1 MNNYWEQLLDKA
13 RANHLNLDFD
23 KIKLALGFAE
33 ESHQGQYRKSGDDY
47 IIHPVEVA
55 KILMDMKMDTDTIVA
70 GLLHDVVE
78 DTLIPI
84 ADIKYNFGD
93 TVATLVDGVT
103 KLKALPNGTKN
114 QAENIRKMILAMA
127 ENIRVILIKLAD
139 RLHNMR
145 TLKFMKPEKQQ
156 SISKETLDIYA
167 PLAHRLGM
175 AKIKSELEDMAFSYL
190 HHDEFLEIKRLV
202 DNTKEERKDYI
213 ENFIRTI
220 IRTLSDLGIK
230 AEVKGRFKHFYSIYK
245 KMYQKGKEF
254 DDIYDLM
261 GVRVIV
267 DDKATCY
274 HVLGIVHSQYT
285 PVPGRFKDYIAV
297 PKSNNYQSIHTTIVG
312 PLGKF
317 IEIQIRTKDMDDIAE
332 EGIAAHWNYKENKK
346 SSKDDNIYGWLR
358 HIIEFQNESDST
370 EDFIEGVTGDIDRG
384 TVFTFSPKGDII
396 ELPVGA
402 TALDFA
408 FMVHTQVGCKCVGAK
423 VNGRMVTID
432 HKLKSGDKVEIITS
446 KNSKGP
452 SIDWLDIVV
461 THGAKGKIRKFLKDE
476 NKETVT
482 KIGKD
487 NLEKEA
493 SKLGMTLKE
502 IENDPTLKKHM
513 EKNNIPN
520 LDEFYFYIGEKRSRL
535 DILITKIKTSLEKER
550 AASTLTIEEVL
561 KKKEEKKKEGKN
573 DFGIVIDGINNTL
586 IRFAKCCTPLPGDEI
601 GGFVTKLTG
610 ITVHRKDCANFHA
623 MVEKDPSREIMVKW
637 DENLI
642 ETKMNKYN
650 FTFTV
655 VLNDRPNILMEIV
668 NLIANHKI
676 NITSVNSYEVKKDGD
691 RVVKVKISTLL
702 YVRAREGV
710 KSEVINIHLTND
722 NSDTTGETISPKTLH
737 HLQSSRSILLRIASM
752 CYTLFEKSR

>member
-1 MNNYWEQLLDKA
+1 MNYWEQLLDKA
-13 RANHLNLDFD
+13 KANHLNLDFD

-47 IIHPVEVA
+47 IVHPVEVA

-175 AKIKSELEDMAFSYL
+175 AKVKSELEDIAFSYL

-213 ENFIRTI
+213 ENFIRTM
-220 IRTLSDLGIK
+220 IRTLSELGIK
-230 AEVKGRFKHFYSIYK
+230 AEVKGRFKHFYSIYR
-245 KMYQKGKEF
+245 KMYQKGKDF

-267 DDKATCY
+267 EDKATCY

-476 NKETVT
+476 NKENVT
-482 KIGKD
+482 KLGKD

-502 IENDPTLKKHM
+502 IENDLTLKKHM
-513 EKNNIPN
+513 EKNNISS

-535 DILITKIKTSLEKER
+535 DILINKIKINLEKER

-573 DFGIVIDGINNTL
+573 DFGIVIDGVNNTL

-610 ITVHRKDCANFHA
+610 ITVHRKDCPNFHA
-623 MVEKDPSREIMVKW
+623 MIEKDPSREILVKW

-691 RVVKVKISTLL
+691 RVVKVKISIEIKGKAEYDYLISNIL
-702 YVRAREGV
+702 
-710 KSEVINIHLTND
+710 KLKDVI
-722 NSDTTGETISPKTLH
+722 SVE
-737 HLQSSRSILLRIASM
+737 R
-752 CYTLFEKSR
+752 

>member
-175 AKIKSELEDMAFSYL
+175 AKVKSELEDMAFSYL

-267 DDKATCY
+267 EDKATCY

-476 NKETVT
+476 NKENVT
-482 KIGKD
+482 
-487 NLEKEA
+487 
-493 SKLGMTLKE
+493 KLGMTLKE

-513 EKNNIPN
+513 EKNNISS

-535 DILITKIKTSLEKER
+535 DILINKIKINLEKER

-573 DFGIVIDGINNTL
+573 DFGIVIDGVNNTL

-610 ITVHRKDCANFHA
+610 ITVHRKDCPNFHA
-623 MVEKDPSREIMVKW
+623 MIEKDPSREILVKW

-691 RVVKVKISTLL
+691 RVIKVKISIEIKGKAEYDYLISNIL
-702 YVRAREGV
+702 
-710 KSEVINIHLTND
+710 KLKDVI
-722 NSDTTGETISPKTLH
+722 SVE
-737 HLQSSRSILLRIASM
+737 R
-752 CYTLFEKSR
+752 

>member
-1 MNNYWEQLLDKA
+1 MNYWEQLLDKA
-13 RANHLNLDFD
+13 KANHLNLDFD
-23 KIKLALGFAE
+23 KIKLALAFAE

-47 IIHPVEVA
+47 IVHPVEVA

-175 AKIKSELEDMAFSYL
+175 AKVKSELEDIAFSYL

-213 ENFIRTI
+213 ENFIRTM
-220 IRTLSDLGIK
+220 IRTLSELGIK
-230 AEVKGRFKHFYSIYK
+230 AEVKGRFKHFYSIYR

-267 DDKATCY
+267 EDKATCY

-476 NKETVT
+476 NKENVT
-482 KIGKD
+482 KLGKD

-513 EKNNIPN
+513 EKNNISS

-535 DILITKIKTSLEKER
+535 DILVTKIKNSLEKER

-610 ITVHRKDCANFHA
+610 ITVHRKDCPNFHA
-623 MVEKDPSREIMVKW
+623 MIEKDPSREILVKW

-642 ETKMNKYN
+642 VTKMNKYN

-668 NLIANHKI
+668 SLIANHKI
-676 NITSVNSYEVKKDGD
+676 NITSLNSYEVKKDGD
-691 RVVKVKISTLL
+691 RVVKVKISIEIKAKTEYDYLINNIL
-702 YVRAREGV
+702 
-710 KSEVINIHLTND
+710 KLKDVI
-722 NSDTTGETISPKTLH
+722 SVE
-737 HLQSSRSILLRIASM
+737 R
-752 CYTLFEKSR
+752 

>member
-1 MNNYWEQLLDKA
+1 MMNYWEQLLEKA
-13 RANHLNLDFD
+13 KANHLNYDFD
-23 KIKLALGFAE
+23 KLKLALAFAE

-55 KILMDMKMDTDTIVA
+55 KILMDMKMDTDTVVA

-93 TVATLVDGVT
+93 TVAVLVDGVT

-156 SISKETLDIYA
+156 AISKETLDIYA

-175 AKIKSELEDMAFSYL
+175 AKIKSELEDLCFSYL
-190 HHDEFLEIKRLV
+190 HHEEYLEIKRLV
-202 DNTKEERKDYI
+202 ENTKEERKDYI
-213 ENFIRTI
+213 DNFIRTMK
-220 IRTLSDLGIK
+220 RTLVDLGLK

-267 DDKATCY
+267 EDKAACY
-274 HVLGIVHSQYT
+274 HILGIVHSQYT

-370 EDFIEGVTGDIDRG
+370 EDFIEGVTGDIDKG
-384 TVFTFSPKGDII
+384 TIFTFSPKGDII

-432 HKLKSGDKVEIITS
+432 HKLRSGDKVEIITS

-452 SIDWLDIVV
+452 SIDWLDIVI

-476 NKETVT
+476 NKETVS

-487 NLEKEA
+487 SLEKEA
-493 SKLGMTLKE
+493 VKIGMTLKE

-513 EKNNIPN
+513 ERNNISSME
-520 LDEFYFYIGEKRSRL
+520 EFYFYLGEKRSRL
-535 DILITKIKTSLEKER
+535 DILINKIKVNLEKER

-561 KKKEEKKKEGKN
+561 KKKEEKRKEGKN

-610 ITVHRKDCANFHA
+610 ITVHRKDCPNFHA
-623 MVEKDPSREIMVKW
+623 MVEKDPSREILVKW

-650 FTFTV
+650 FTFTI

-668 NLIANHKI
+668 NLIGNHKI
-676 NITSVNSYEVKKDGD
+676 NITSLNSYEVKKDGD
-691 RVVKVKISTLL
+691 KVMKVKISIEIKGKTEYDYLINNIL
-702 YVRAREGV
+702 
-710 KSEVINIHLTND
+710 KLKDVIAV
-722 NSDTTGETISPKTLH
+722 E
-737 HLQSSRSILLRIASM
+737 R
-752 CYTLFEKSR
+752 

>member
-1 MNNYWEQLLDKA
+1 MNYWEQLLDKA
-13 RANHLNLDFD
+13 KANHLNLDLD

-47 IIHPVEVA
+47 IVHPVEVA

-175 AKIKSELEDMAFSYL
+175 AKVKSELEDIAFSYL

-230 AEVKGRFKHFYSIYK
+230 AEVKGRFKHFYSIYR

-261 GVRVIV
+261 GVRIIV
-267 DDKATCY
+267 EDKATCY

-502 IENDPTLKKHM
+502 LENDPTLKKHM
-513 EKNNIPN
+513 EKNNITS

-535 DILITKIKTSLEKER
+535 DILINKIKINLEKER

-610 ITVHRKDCANFHA
+610 ITVHRKDCPNFHA
-623 MVEKDPSREIMVKW
+623 MIEKDPSREILVKW

-655 VLNDRPNILMEIV
+655 VLNDRPSILMEIV

-676 NITSVNSYEVKKDGD
+676 NITSVNSHEVKKDGD
-691 RVVKVKISTLL
+691 RVIKVKISIEIKGKTEYDYLISNIL
-702 YVRAREGV
+702 
-710 KSEVINIHLTND
+710 KLKDVI
-722 NSDTTGETISPKTLH
+722 SVE
-737 HLQSSRSILLRIASM
+737 R
-752 CYTLFEKSR
+752 

>member
-1 MNNYWEQLLDKA
+1 MNYWEQLLDKA
-13 RANHLNLDFD
+13 KANHLNLDFD

-47 IIHPVEVA
+47 IVHPVEVA

-175 AKIKSELEDMAFSYL
+175 AKVKSELEDIAFSYL

-213 ENFIRTI
+213 ENFIRTM
-220 IRTLSDLGIK
+220 IRTLSELGIK
-230 AEVKGRFKHFYSIYK
+230 AEVKGRFKHFYSIYR
-245 KMYQKGKEF
+245 KMYQKGKDF

-267 DDKATCY
+267 EDKATCY

-476 NKETVT
+476 NKENVT
-482 KIGKD
+482 KLGKD

-513 EKNNIPN
+513 EKNNISS

-535 DILITKIKTSLEKER
+535 DILVTKIKNSLEKER

-573 DFGIVIDGINNTL
+573 DFGIVIDGVNNTL

-610 ITVHRKDCANFHA
+610 ITVHRKDCPNFHA
-623 MVEKDPSREIMVKW
+623 MIEKDPSREILVKW

-691 RVVKVKISTLL
+691 RVIKVKISIEIKGKAEYDYLISNIL
-702 YVRAREGV
+702 
-710 KSEVINIHLTND
+710 KLKDVI
-722 NSDTTGETISPKTLH
+722 SVE
-737 HLQSSRSILLRIASM
+737 R
-752 CYTLFEKSR
+752 

>member
-1 MNNYWEQLLDKA
+1 MNYWEQLLDKA
-13 RANHLNLDFD
+13 KANHLNLDFD

-175 AKIKSELEDMAFSYL
+175 AKVKSELEDIAFSYL

-213 ENFIRTI
+213 ENFIRTM
-220 IRTLSDLGIK
+220 IRTLSELGIK
-230 AEVKGRFKHFYSIYK
+230 AEVKGRFKHFYSIYR
-245 KMYQKGKEF
+245 KMYQKGKDF

-267 DDKATCY
+267 EDKATCY

-476 NKETVT
+476 NKENVT
-482 KIGKD
+482 KLGKD

-513 EKNNIPN
+513 EKNNISS

-535 DILITKIKTSLEKER
+535 DILINKIKINLEKER

-573 DFGIVIDGINNTL
+573 DFGIVIDGVNNTL

-610 ITVHRKDCANFHA
+610 ITVHRKDCPNFHA
-623 MVEKDPSREIMVKW
+623 MIEKDPSREILVKW

-691 RVVKVKISTLL
+691 RVIKVKISIEIKGKAEYDYLISNIL
-702 YVRAREGV
+702 
-710 KSEVINIHLTND
+710 KLKDVI
-722 NSDTTGETISPKTLH
+722 SVE
-737 HLQSSRSILLRIASM
+737 R
-752 CYTLFEKSR
+752 

>member
-267 DDKATCY
+267 EDKATCY

-502 IENDPTLKKHM
+502 LENDPTLKKHM
-513 EKNNIPN
+513 EKNNIPT

-610 ITVHRKDCANFHA
+610 ITVHRKDCPNFHA
-623 MVEKDPSREIMVKW
+623 MLEKDPSREIMVKW

-642 ETKMNKYN
+642 ETKMNKYD

-691 RVVKVKISTLL
+691 KIMKVKISIEIKGKTEYDYLINNIL
-702 YVRAREGV
+702 
-710 KSEVINIHLTND
+710 KLKDVI
-722 NSDTTGETISPKTLH
+722 SVE
-737 HLQSSRSILLRIASM
+737 R
-752 CYTLFEKSR
+752 

>member
-623 MVEKDPSREIMVKW
+623 MVDKDPSREIMVKW

-691 RVVKVKISTLL
+691 RVVKVKISIEIKGKTEYDYLINNIL
-702 YVRAREGV
+702 
-710 KSEVINIHLTND
+710 KLKDVI
-722 NSDTTGETISPKTLH
+722 SVE
-737 HLQSSRSILLRIASM
+737 R
-752 CYTLFEKSR
+752 

>member
-1 MNNYWEQLLDKA
+1 MNYWEQLLDKA
-13 RANHLNLDFD
+13 KANHLNLDFD

-47 IIHPVEVA
+47 IVHPVEVA

-175 AKIKSELEDMAFSYL
+175 AKVKSELEDIAFSYL

-213 ENFIRTI
+213 ENFIRTM
-220 IRTLSDLGIK
+220 IRTLSELGIR
-230 AEVKGRFKHFYSIYK
+230 AEVKGRFKHFYSIYR
-245 KMYQKGKEF
+245 KMYQKGKDF

-267 DDKATCY
+267 EDKATCY

-476 NKETVT
+476 NKENVT
-482 KIGKD
+482 KLGKD

-513 EKNNIPN
+513 EKNNISS

-535 DILITKIKTSLEKER
+535 DILINKIKINLEKER

-573 DFGIVIDGINNTL
+573 DFGIVIDGVNNTL

-610 ITVHRKDCANFHA
+610 ITVHRKDCPNFHA
-623 MVEKDPSREIMVKW
+623 MIEKDPSREILVKW

-691 RVVKVKISTLL
+691 RVIKVKISIEIKGKAEYDYLISNIL
-702 YVRAREGV
+702 
-710 KSEVINIHLTND
+710 KLKDVI
-722 NSDTTGETISPKTLH
+722 SVE
-737 HLQSSRSILLRIASM
+737 R
-752 CYTLFEKSR
+752 

>member
-1 MNNYWEQLLDKA
+1 
-13 RANHLNLDFD
+13 
-23 KIKLALGFAE
+23 
-33 ESHQGQYRKSGDDY
+33 
-47 IIHPVEVA
+47 
-55 KILMDMKMDTDTIVA
+55 MDMKMDTDTIVA

-175 AKIKSELEDMAFSYL
+175 AKVKSELEDIAFSYL

-213 ENFIRTI
+213 ENFIRTM

-230 AEVKGRFKHFYSIYK
+230 AEVKGRFKHFYSIYR

-261 GVRVIV
+261 GVRIIV
-267 DDKATCY
+267 EDKATCY

-502 IENDPTLKKHM
+502 LENDPTLKKHM
-513 EKNNIPN
+513 EKNNITS

-535 DILITKIKTSLEKER
+535 DILINKIKINLEKER

-610 ITVHRKDCANFHA
+610 ITVHRKDCPNFHA
-623 MVEKDPSREIMVKW
+623 MIEKDPSREILVKW

-655 VLNDRPNILMEIV
+655 VLNDRPSILMEIV

-676 NITSVNSYEVKKDGD
+676 NITSVNSHEVKKDGD
-691 RVVKVKISTLL
+691 RVIKVKISIEIKGKTEYDYLISNIL
-702 YVRAREGV
+702 
-710 KSEVINIHLTND
+710 KLKDVI
-722 NSDTTGETISPKTLH
+722 SVE
-737 HLQSSRSILLRIASM
+737 R
-752 CYTLFEKSR
+752 

>member
-267 DDKATCY
+267 EDKATCY

-482 KIGKD
+482 KIGRD

-513 EKNNIPN
+513 EKNNIPS

-691 RVVKVKISTLL
+691 RVVKVKISIEIKGKTEYDYLINNIL
-702 YVRAREGV
+702 
-710 KSEVINIHLTND
+710 KLKDVI
-722 NSDTTGETISPKTLH
+722 SVE
-737 HLQSSRSILLRIASM
+737 R
-752 CYTLFEKSR
+752 

>member
-1 MNNYWEQLLDKA
+1 MNYWEQLLDKA
-13 RANHLNLDFD
+13 KANHLNLDFD

-47 IIHPVEVA
+47 IVHPVEVA

-175 AKIKSELEDMAFSYL
+175 AKVKSELEDIAFSYL

-213 ENFIRTI
+213 ENFIRTM
-220 IRTLSDLGIK
+220 IRTLSELGIK
-230 AEVKGRFKHFYSIYK
+230 AEVKGRFKHFYSIYR

-267 DDKATCY
+267 EDKATCY

-476 NKETVT
+476 NKENVT
-482 KIGKD
+482 KLGKD

-513 EKNNIPN
+513 EKNNISS

-535 DILITKIKTSLEKER
+535 DILINKIKINLEKER

-573 DFGIVIDGINNTL
+573 DFGIVIDGVNNTL

-691 RVVKVKISTLL
+691 RVVKVKISIEIKGKTEYDYLINNIL
-702 YVRAREGV
+702 
-710 KSEVINIHLTND
+710 KLKDVI
-722 NSDTTGETISPKTLH
+722 SVE
-737 HLQSSRSILLRIASM
+737 R
-752 CYTLFEKSR
+752 

>member
-156 SISKETLDIYA
+156 SISKGTLDIYA

-267 DDKATCY
+267 EDKATCY

-691 RVVKVKISTLL
+691 RVVKVKISIEIKGKTEYDYLINNIL
-702 YVRAREGV
+702 
-710 KSEVINIHLTND
+710 KLKDVI
-722 NSDTTGETISPKTLH
+722 SVE
-737 HLQSSRSILLRIASM
+737 R
-752 CYTLFEKSR
+752 

>member
-1 MNNYWEQLLDKA
+1 MNYWEQLLDKA
-13 RANHLNLDFD
+13 KANHLNLDFD

-47 IIHPVEVA
+47 IVHPVEVA

-267 DDKATCY
+267 EDKATCY

-502 IENDPTLKKHM
+502 LENDPTLKKHM
-513 EKNNIPN
+513 EKNNIPT

-573 DFGIVIDGINNTL
+573 DFGIVIDGVNNTL

-610 ITVHRKDCANFHA
+610 ITVHRKDCPNFHA
-623 MVEKDPSREIMVKW
+623 MIEKDPSREILVKW

-691 RVVKVKISTLL
+691 RVIKVKISIEIKGKAEYDYLISNIL
-702 YVRAREGV
+702 
-710 KSEVINIHLTND
+710 KLKDVI
-722 NSDTTGETISPKTLH
+722 SVE
-737 HLQSSRSILLRIASM
+737 R
-752 CYTLFEKSR
+752 

>member
-1 MNNYWEQLLDKA
+1 MNYWEQLLDKA
-13 RANHLNLDFD
+13 KANHLNLDFD

-47 IIHPVEVA
+47 IVHPVEVA

-175 AKIKSELEDMAFSYL
+175 AKVKSELEDIAFSYL

-213 ENFIRTI
+213 ENFIRTMM
-220 IRTLSDLGIK
+220 RTLSELGIK
-230 AEVKGRFKHFYSIYK
+230 AEVKGRFKHFYSIYR

-267 DDKATCY
+267 EDKATCY

-476 NKETVT
+476 NKENVT
-482 KIGKD
+482 KLGKD

-513 EKNNIPN
+513 EKNNISS

-535 DILITKIKTSLEKER
+535 DILINKIKINLEKER

-573 DFGIVIDGINNTL
+573 DFGIVIDGVNNTL

-610 ITVHRKDCANFHA
+610 ITVHRKDCPNFHA
-623 MVEKDPSREIMVKW
+623 MIEKDPSREILVKW

-691 RVVKVKISTLL
+691 RVIKVKISIEIKGKAEYDYLISNIL
-702 YVRAREGV
+702 
-710 KSEVINIHLTND
+710 KLKDVI
-722 NSDTTGETISPKTLH
+722 SVE
-737 HLQSSRSILLRIASM
+737 R
-752 CYTLFEKSR
+752 

>member
-1 MNNYWEQLLDKA
+1 MNYWEQLLDKA
-13 RANHLNLDFD
+13 KANHLNLDLD

-47 IIHPVEVA
+47 IVHPVEVA

-175 AKIKSELEDMAFSYL
+175 AKVKSELEDIAFSYL

-213 ENFIRTI
+213 ENFIRTM

-230 AEVKGRFKHFYSIYK
+230 AEVKGRFKHFYSIYR

-261 GVRVIV
+261 GVRIIV
-267 DDKATCY
+267 EDKATCY

-370 EDFIEGVTGDIDRG
+370 EDFIEGITGDIDRG

-513 EKNNIPN
+513 EKNNITS

-535 DILITKIKTSLEKER
+535 DILINKIKINLEKER

-586 IRFAKCCTPLPGDEI
+586 IRFAKCCTPLPGDDI

-610 ITVHRKDCANFHA
+610 ITVHRKDCPNFHA
-623 MVEKDPSREIMVKW
+623 MIEKDPSREILVKW

-655 VLNDRPNILMEIV
+655 VLNDRPSILMEIV

-676 NITSVNSYEVKKDGD
+676 NITSVNSHEVKKDGD
-691 RVVKVKISTLL
+691 RVIKVKISIEIKGKTEYDYLISNIL
-702 YVRAREGV
+702 
-710 KSEVINIHLTND
+710 KLKDVI
-722 NSDTTGETISPKTLH
+722 SVE
-737 HLQSSRSILLRIASM
+737 R
-752 CYTLFEKSR
+752 

>member
-23 KIKLALGFAE
+23 KIKLALAFAE

-47 IIHPVEVA
+47 IVHPVEVA

-145 TLKFMKPEKQQ
+145 TLKFMKLEKQQ

-175 AKIKSELEDMAFSYL
+175 AKVKSELEDMAFSYL

-220 IRTLSDLGIK
+220 IRTLSDLDIK
-230 AEVKGRFKHFYSIYK
+230 AEVKGRFKHFYSIYR

-267 DDKATCY
+267 EDKATCY

-502 IENDPTLKKHM
+502 LENDPTLKKHM
-513 EKNNIPN
+513 EKNNILN

-535 DILITKIKTSLEKER
+535 DVLITKIKTNLEKER

-610 ITVHRKDCANFHA
+610 ITVHRKDCPNFHA
-623 MVEKDPSREIMVKW
+623 MVEKDPSREILVKW

-642 ETKMNKYN
+642 VTKMNKYN

-676 NITSVNSYEVKKDGD
+676 NITSVNSYEVKKDGE
-691 RVVKVKISTLL
+691 RVVKVKISIEIKAKTEYDYLINNIL
-702 YVRAREGV
+702 
-710 KSEVINIHLTND
+710 KLKDVI
-722 NSDTTGETISPKTLH
+722 SVE
-737 HLQSSRSILLRIASM
+737 R
-752 CYTLFEKSR
+752 

>member
-47 IIHPVEVA
+47 IVHPVEVA

-175 AKIKSELEDMAFSYL
+175 AKVKSELEDIAFSYL

-213 ENFIRTI
+213 ENFIRTM

-230 AEVKGRFKHFYSIYK
+230 AEVKGRFKHFYSIYR

-261 GVRVIV
+261 GVRIIV
-267 DDKATCY
+267 EDKATCY

-432 HKLKSGDKVEIITS
+432 HKLKSGDKVEIIIS

-502 IENDPTLKKHM
+502 LENDPTLKKHM
-513 EKNNIPN
+513 EKNNITS

-535 DILITKIKTSLEKER
+535 DILINKIKINLEKER

-610 ITVHRKDCANFHA
+610 ITVHRKDCPNFHA
-623 MVEKDPSREIMVKW
+623 MIEKDPSREILVKW

-655 VLNDRPNILMEIV
+655 VLNDRPSILMEIV

-676 NITSVNSYEVKKDGD
+676 NITSVNSHEVKKDGD
-691 RVVKVKISTLL
+691 RVIKVKISIEIKGKTEYDYLISNIL
-702 YVRAREGV
+702 
-710 KSEVINIHLTND
+710 KLKDVI
-722 NSDTTGETISPKTLH
+722 SVE
-737 HLQSSRSILLRIASM
+737 R
-752 CYTLFEKSR
+752 

>member
-1 MNNYWEQLLDKA
+1 MNYWEQLLDKA
-13 RANHLNLDFD
+13 KANHLNLDFD
-23 KIKLALGFAE
+23 KIKLALCFAE

-47 IIHPVEVA
+47 IVHPVEVA

-175 AKIKSELEDMAFSYL
+175 AKVKSELEDLAFSYL
-190 HHDEFLEIKRLV
+190 HHDEFLEIKKLV

-213 ENFIRTI
+213 ENFIRTM
-220 IRTLSDLGIK
+220 IRTLSELGIK

-502 IENDPTLKKHM
+502 LENDPTLKKHM
-513 EKNNIPN
+513 EKNNIPT

-610 ITVHRKDCANFHA
+610 ITVHRKDCPNFHA
-623 MVEKDPSREIMVKW
+623 MVEKDPSREVLVKW
-637 DENLI
+637 DKNLI

-691 RVVKVKISTLL
+691 RVVKVKISIEIKAKTEYDYLINNIL
-702 YVRAREGV
+702 
-710 KSEVINIHLTND
+710 KLKDVI
-722 NSDTTGETISPKTLH
+722 SVE
-737 HLQSSRSILLRIASM
+737 R
-752 CYTLFEKSR
+752 

>member
-13 RANHLNLDFD
+13 KANHLNLDFD

-103 KLKALPNGTKN
+103 KLKTLPNGTKN

-175 AKIKSELEDMAFSYL
+175 AKVKSELEDIAFSYL

-220 IRTLSDLGIK
+220 IRTLSELDIK
-230 AEVKGRFKHFYSIYK
+230 AEVKGRFKHFYSIYR

-261 GVRVIV
+261 GVRIIV
-267 DDKATCY
+267 EDKATCY

-502 IENDPTLKKHM
+502 LENDPTLKKHM

-535 DILITKIKTSLEKER
+535 DVLITKIKTSLEKER

-610 ITVHRKDCANFHA
+610 ITVHRKDCPNFHA
-623 MVEKDPSREIMVKW
+623 MIEKDPSREILVKW

-668 NLIANHKI
+668 SLIANHKI
-676 NITSVNSYEVKKDGD
+676 NITSLNSYEVKKDGD
-691 RVVKVKISTLL
+691 RVVKVKISIEIKAKTEYDYLINNIL
-702 YVRAREGV
+702 
-710 KSEVINIHLTND
+710 KLKDVI
-722 NSDTTGETISPKTLH
+722 SVE
-737 HLQSSRSILLRIASM
+737 R
-752 CYTLFEKSR
+752 

>member
-1 MNNYWEQLLDKA
+1 MNYWEQLLDKA
-13 RANHLNLDFD
+13 KANHLNLDLD

-47 IIHPVEVA
+47 IVHPVEVA

-175 AKIKSELEDMAFSYL
+175 AKVKSELEDIAFSYL

-213 ENFIRTI
+213 ENFIRTM

-230 AEVKGRFKHFYSIYK
+230 AEVKGRFKHFYSIYR

-261 GVRVIV
+261 GVRIIV
-267 DDKATCY
+267 EDKATCY

-691 RVVKVKISTLL
+691 RVVKVKISIEIKGKTEYDYLINNIL
-702 YVRAREGV
+702 
-710 KSEVINIHLTND
+710 KLKDVI
-722 NSDTTGETISPKTLH
+722 SVE
-737 HLQSSRSILLRIASM
+737 R
-752 CYTLFEKSR
+752 

>member
-1 MNNYWEQLLDKA
+1 MNYWEQLLDKA
-13 RANHLNLDFD
+13 KANHLNLDFD

-47 IIHPVEVA
+47 IVHPVEVA

-502 IENDPTLKKHM
+502 LENDPTLKKHM

-691 RVVKVKISTLL
+691 RVVKVKISIEIKGKTEYDYLINNIL
-702 YVRAREGV
+702 
-710 KSEVINIHLTND
+710 KLKDVI
-722 NSDTTGETISPKTLH
+722 SVE
-737 HLQSSRSILLRIASM
+737 R
-752 CYTLFEKSR
+752 

>member
-1 MNNYWEQLLDKA
+1 MNYWEQLLDKA
-13 RANHLNLDFD
+13 KANHLNLDFD

-47 IIHPVEVA
+47 IVHPVEVA

-175 AKIKSELEDMAFSYL
+175 AKVKSELEDIAFSYL

-220 IRTLSDLGIK
+220 IRTLSDLEIK

-261 GVRVIV
+261 GVRIIV
-267 DDKATCY
+267 EDKATCY

-476 NKETVT
+476 NKENVT
-482 KIGKD
+482 KLGKD

-513 EKNNIPN
+513 EKNNISS

-535 DILITKIKTSLEKER
+535 DILINKIKVNLEKER

-610 ITVHRKDCANFHA
+610 ITVHRKDCPNFHA
-623 MVEKDPSREIMVKW
+623 MIEKDPSREILVKW
-637 DENLI
+637 DENLL

-676 NITSVNSYEVKKDGD
+676 NITSLNSYEVKKDGD
-691 RVVKVKISTLL
+691 RVVKVKISIEIKGKTEYDYLINNIL
-702 YVRAREGV
+702 
-710 KSEVINIHLTND
+710 KLKDVI
-722 NSDTTGETISPKTLH
+722 SVE
-737 HLQSSRSILLRIASM
+737 R
-752 CYTLFEKSR
+752 

>member
-502 IENDPTLKKHM
+502 LENDPTLKKHM
-513 EKNNIPN
+513 EKNNIPT

-610 ITVHRKDCANFHA
+610 ITVHRKDCPNFHA
-623 MVEKDPSREIMVKW
+623 MLEKDPSREIMVKW

-642 ETKMNKYN
+642 ETKMNKYD

-691 RVVKVKISTLL
+691 KIMKVKISIEIKGKTEYDYLINNIL
-702 YVRAREGV
+702 
-710 KSEVINIHLTND
+710 KLKDVI
-722 NSDTTGETISPKTLH
+722 SVE
-737 HLQSSRSILLRIASM
+737 R
-752 CYTLFEKSR
+752 

>member
-1 MNNYWEQLLDKA
+1 MNYWEQLLDKA
-13 RANHLNLDFD
+13 KANHLNLDFD

-47 IIHPVEVA
+47 IVHPVEVA

-502 IENDPTLKKHM
+502 LENDPTLKKHM
-513 EKNNIPN
+513 EKNNIPT

-610 ITVHRKDCANFHA
+610 ITVHRKDCPNFHA
-623 MVEKDPSREIMVKW
+623 MLEKDPSREIMVKW

-642 ETKMNKYN
+642 ETKMNKYD

-691 RVVKVKISTLL
+691 KIMKVKISIEIKGKTEYDYLINNIL
-702 YVRAREGV
+702 
-710 KSEVINIHLTND
+710 KLKDVI
-722 NSDTTGETISPKTLH
+722 SVE
-737 HLQSSRSILLRIASM
+737 R
-752 CYTLFEKSR
+752 

>member
-1 MNNYWEQLLDKA
+1 MMNYWEQLLEKA
-13 RANHLNLDFD
+13 KANHLNYDFN
-23 KIKLALGFAE
+23 KLKLALAFAE
-33 ESHQGQYRKSGDDY
+33 ESHKGQYRKSGDDY
-47 IIHPVEVA
+47 IVHPVEVA

-156 SISKETLDIYA
+156 TISKETLDIYA

-175 AKIKSELEDMAFSYL
+175 AKIKSELEDLAFSYL
-190 HHDEFLEIKRLV
+190 HHEEYLEIKKLV
-202 DNTKEERKDYI
+202 ENTKEERKDYI
-213 ENFIRTI
+213 ENFIRTMK
-220 IRTLSDLGIK
+220 RTLVDLGLK
-230 AEVKGRFKHFYSIYK
+230 AEVKGRFKHFYSIYR

-267 DDKATCY
+267 EDKAACY

-346 SSKDDNIYGWLR
+346 TSKDDNIYGWLR

-384 TVFTFSPKGDII
+384 TIFTFSPKGDII

-423 VNGRMVTID
+423 VNNRMVTID

-452 SIDWLDIVV
+452 SIDWLDIVI

-476 NKETVT
+476 NKEIVS
-482 KIGKD
+482 KLGKD
-487 NLEKEA
+487 SLEKEA
-493 SKLGMTLKE
+493 AKIGMTLKE
-502 IENDPTLKKHM
+502 IESDPTLKKHM

-520 LDEFYFYIGEKRSRL
+520 MEEFYFYLGEKRSRL
-535 DILITKIKTSLEKER
+535 DILINKIKINLEKER

-561 KKKEEKKKEGKN
+561 KKKEEKRKEGKN

-610 ITVHRKDCANFHA
+610 ITVHRKDCPNFHA
-623 MVEKDPSREIMVKW
+623 MIEKDPSREILVKW

-650 FTFTV
+650 FTFTI
-655 VLNDRPNILMEIV
+655 VLNDRPSILMEIV
-668 NLIANHKI
+668 NLIGNHKI
-676 NITSVNSYEVKKDGD
+676 NITSLNSYEVKKDRD
-691 RVVKVKISTLL
+691 KIMKVKISIEIKGKAEYDYLINNIL
-702 YVRAREGV
+702 
-710 KSEVINIHLTND
+710 KLKDVI
-722 NSDTTGETISPKTLH
+722 SVE
-737 HLQSSRSILLRIASM
+737 R
-752 CYTLFEKSR
+752 

>member
-190 HHDEFLEIKRLV
+190 HHDEFLEIKKLV

-535 DILITKIKTSLEKER
+535 DILITKIKTTLEKER

-691 RVVKVKISTLL
+691 RIVKVKISIEIKGKTEYDYLINNIL
-702 YVRAREGV
+702 
-710 KSEVINIHLTND
+710 KLKDVI
-722 NSDTTGETISPKTLH
+722 SVE
-737 HLQSSRSILLRIASM
+737 R
-752 CYTLFEKSR
+752 

>member
-1 MNNYWEQLLDKA
+1 MNYWEQLLDKA
-13 RANHLNLDFD
+13 KANHLNLDFD

-47 IIHPVEVA
+47 IVHPVEVA

-175 AKIKSELEDMAFSYL
+175 AKVKSELEDLAFSYL
-190 HHDEFLEIKRLV
+190 HHDEFLEIKKLV

-213 ENFIRTI
+213 ENFIRTM
-220 IRTLSDLGIK
+220 IRTLSELGIK

-317 IEIQIRTKDMDDIAE
+317 IEIQIRTKDMDEIAE

-446 KNSKGP
+446 KNAKGP

-513 EKNNIPN
+513 EKNNISS

-535 DILITKIKTSLEKER
+535 DILVTKIKNSLEKER

-610 ITVHRKDCANFHA
+610 ITVHRKDCPNFHA
-623 MVEKDPSREIMVKW
+623 MIEKDPSREILVKW

-668 NLIANHKI
+668 SLIANHKI
-676 NITSVNSYEVKKDGD
+676 NITSLNSYEVKKDGD
-691 RVVKVKISTLL
+691 RVVKVKISIEIKAKTEYDYLINNIL
-702 YVRAREGV
+702 
-710 KSEVINIHLTND
+710 KLKDVI
-722 NSDTTGETISPKTLH
+722 SVE
-737 HLQSSRSILLRIASM
+737 R
-752 CYTLFEKSR
+752 

>member
-267 DDKATCY
+267 EDKAACY
-274 HVLGIVHSQYT
+274 HILGIVHSQYT

-370 EDFIEGVTGDIDRG
+370 EDFIEGVTGDIDKG
-384 TVFTFSPKGDII
+384 TIFTFSPKGDII

-432 HKLKSGDKVEIITS
+432 HKLRSGDKVEIITS

-452 SIDWLDIVV
+452 SIDWLDIVI

-476 NKETVT
+476 NKEIVS
-482 KIGKD
+482 KLGKD
-487 NLEKEA
+487 SLEKEA
-493 SKLGMTLKE
+493 AKIGMTLKE
-502 IENDPTLKKHM
+502 IENDSTLKKHM
-513 EKNNIPN
+513 ERNNIPN
-520 LDEFYFYIGEKRSRL
+520 MEEFYFYLGEKRSRL
-535 DILITKIKTSLEKER
+535 DILINKIKVNLEKER
-550 AASTLTIEEVL
+550 AASTITIEEVL
-561 KKKEEKKKEGKN
+561 KKKEEKRKEGKN

-610 ITVHRKDCANFHA
+610 ITVHRKDCPNFHA
-623 MVEKDPSREIMVKW
+623 MVEKDPSREILVKW

-642 ETKMNKYN
+642 ETKLNKYN
-650 FTFTV
+650 FTFTI

-668 NLIANHKI
+668 NLIGNHKI
-676 NITSVNSYEVKKDGD
+676 NITSLNSYEVKKDGD
-691 RVVKVKISTLL
+691 KVMKVKISVEIKGKAEYDYLINNIL
-702 YVRAREGV
+702 
-710 KSEVINIHLTND
+710 KLKDVIAV
-722 NSDTTGETISPKTLH
+722 E
-737 HLQSSRSILLRIASM
+737 R
-752 CYTLFEKSR
+752 

>member
-190 HHDEFLEIKRLV
+190 HHNEFLEIKRLV

-267 DDKATCY
+267 EDKATCY

-482 KIGKD
+482 KIGRD

-513 EKNNIPN
+513 EKNNIPS

-691 RVVKVKISTLL
+691 RVVKVKISIEIKGKTEYDYLINNIL
-702 YVRAREGV
+702 
-710 KSEVINIHLTND
+710 KLKDVI
-722 NSDTTGETISPKTLH
+722 SVE
-737 HLQSSRSILLRIASM
+737 R
-752 CYTLFEKSR
+752 

>member
-1 MNNYWEQLLDKA
+1 MNYWEQLLDKA
-13 RANHLNLDFD
+13 KANHLNLDFD

-47 IIHPVEVA
+47 IVHPVEVA

-175 AKIKSELEDMAFSYL
+175 AKVKSELEDIAFSYL

-261 GVRVIV
+261 GVRIIV
-267 DDKATCY
+267 EDKATCY

-502 IENDPTLKKHM
+502 LENDPTLKKHM
-513 EKNNIPN
+513 EKNNIPT

-535 DILITKIKTSLEKER
+535 DILVTKIKTSLEKER

-610 ITVHRKDCANFHA
+610 ITVHRKDCPNFHA
-623 MVEKDPSREIMVKW
+623 MLEKDPSREIMVKW

-642 ETKMNKYN
+642 ETKMNKYD

-691 RVVKVKISTLL
+691 KIMKVKISIEIKGKTEYDYLINNIL
-702 YVRAREGV
+702 
-710 KSEVINIHLTND
+710 KLKDVI
-722 NSDTTGETISPKTLH
+722 SVE
-737 HLQSSRSILLRIASM
+737 R
-752 CYTLFEKSR
+752 

>member
-267 DDKATCY
+267 EDKATCY

-502 IENDPTLKKHM
+502 LENDPTLKKHM
-513 EKNNIPN
+513 EKNNIPT

-610 ITVHRKDCANFHA
+610 ITVHRKDCPNFHA
-623 MVEKDPSREIMVKW
+623 MLEKDPSREIMVKW

-642 ETKMNKYN
+642 ETKMNKYD

-691 RVVKVKISTLL
+691 RVVKVKISIEIKGKTEYDYLINNIL
-702 YVRAREGV
+702 
-710 KSEVINIHLTND
+710 KLKDVI
-722 NSDTTGETISPKTLH
+722 SVE
-737 HLQSSRSILLRIASM
+737 R
-752 CYTLFEKSR
+752 

>member
-1 MNNYWEQLLDKA
+1 MNYWEQLLDKA
-13 RANHLNLDFD
+13 KANHLNLDFD

-47 IIHPVEVA
+47 IVHPVEVA

-175 AKIKSELEDMAFSYL
+175 AKVKSELEDIAFSYL

-213 ENFIRTI
+213 ENFIRTM
-220 IRTLSDLGIK
+220 IRTLSELGIK
-230 AEVKGRFKHFYSIYK
+230 AEVKGRFKHFYSIYR
-245 KMYQKGKEF
+245 KMYQKGKDF

-267 DDKATCY
+267 EDKATCY

-476 NKETVT
+476 NKENVT
-482 KIGKD
+482 KLGKD

-493 SKLGMTLKE
+493 SKLGMTLNE

-513 EKNNIPN
+513 EKNNISS

-535 DILITKIKTSLEKER
+535 DILINKIKINLEKER

-573 DFGIVIDGINNTL
+573 DFGIVIDGVNNTL

-610 ITVHRKDCANFHA
+610 ITVHRKDCPNFHA
-623 MVEKDPSREIMVKW
+623 MIEKDPSREILVKW

-691 RVVKVKISTLL
+691 RVIKVKISIEIKGKAEYDYLISNIL
-702 YVRAREGV
+702 
-710 KSEVINIHLTND
+710 KLKDVI
-722 NSDTTGETISPKTLH
+722 SVE
-737 HLQSSRSILLRIASM
+737 R
-752 CYTLFEKSR
+752 

>member
-1 MNNYWEQLLDKA
+1 MMNYWEQLLEKA
-13 RANHLNLDFD
+13 KANHLNYDFD
-23 KIKLALGFAE
+23 KLKLALAFAE

-55 KILMDMKMDTDTIVA
+55 KILMDMKMDTDTVVA

-93 TVATLVDGVT
+93 TVAVLVDGVT

-156 SISKETLDIYA
+156 AISKETLDIYA

-175 AKIKSELEDMAFSYL
+175 AKIKSELEDLSFSYL
-190 HHDEFLEIKRLV
+190 HHEEYLEIKRLV
-202 DNTKEERKDYI
+202 ENTKEERKDYI
-213 ENFIRTI
+213 ENFIRTMK
-220 IRTLSDLGIK
+220 RTLVDLGLK

-267 DDKATCY
+267 EDKAACY
-274 HVLGIVHSQYT
+274 HILGIVHSQYT

-317 IEIQIRTKDMDDIAE
+317 IEIQTKDMDDIAE

-370 EDFIEGVTGDIDRG
+370 EDFIEGVTGDIDKG
-384 TVFTFSPKGDII
+384 TIFTFSPKGDII

-432 HKLKSGDKVEIITS
+432 HKLRSGDKVEIITS

-452 SIDWLDIVV
+452 SIDWLDIVI

-476 NKETVT
+476 ETVS
-482 KIGKD
+482 KLGKD
-487 NLEKEA
+487 SLEKEA
-493 SKLGMTLKE
+493 VKIGMTLKE

-513 EKNNIPN
+513 ERNNISSME
-520 LDEFYFYIGEKRSRL
+520 EFYFYLGEKRSRL
-535 DILITKIKTSLEKER
+535 DILINKIKVNLEKER

-561 KKKEEKKKEGKN
+561 KKKEEKRKEGKN

-610 ITVHRKDCANFHA
+610 ITVHRKDCPNFHA
-623 MVEKDPSREIMVKW
+623 MVEKDPSREILVKW

-642 ETKMNKYN
+642 ETKLNKYN
-650 FTFTV
+650 FTFTI

-668 NLIANHKI
+668 NLIGNHKI
-676 NITSVNSYEVKKDGD
+676 NITSLNSYEVKKDGD
-691 RVVKVKISTLL
+691 KVMKVKISIEIKGKAEYDYLINNIL
-702 YVRAREGV
+702 
-710 KSEVINIHLTND
+710 KLKDVIAV
-722 NSDTTGETISPKTLH
+722 E
-737 HLQSSRSILLRIASM
+737 R
-752 CYTLFEKSR
+752 

>member
-13 RANHLNLDFD
+13 KANHLNLDFD

-103 KLKALPNGTKN
+103 KLKTLPNGTKN

-175 AKIKSELEDMAFSYL
+175 AKIKSELEDIAFSYL

-220 IRTLSDLGIK
+220 IRTLSDLDIK

-267 DDKATCY
+267 EDKATCY

-502 IENDPTLKKHM
+502 LENDLTLKKHM

-520 LDEFYFYIGEKRSRL
+520 LEEFYFYIGEKRSRL
-535 DILITKIKTSLEKER
+535 DVLITKIKTSLEKER

-561 KKKEEKKKEGKN
+561 KKKEEKRKEGKN

-586 IRFAKCCTPLPGDEI
+586 IRFAKCCTPLPGDDI

-610 ITVHRKDCANFHA
+610 ITVHRKDCPNFHA
-623 MVEKDPSREIMVKW
+623 MVEKDPSREILVKW

-691 RVVKVKISTLL
+691 RIVKVKISIEIKAKTEYDYLINNIL
-702 YVRAREGV
+702 
-710 KSEVINIHLTND
+710 KLKDVI
-722 NSDTTGETISPKTLH
+722 SVE
-737 HLQSSRSILLRIASM
+737 R
-752 CYTLFEKSR
+752 

>member
-23 KIKLALGFAE
+23 KIKLALAFAE

-175 AKIKSELEDMAFSYL
+175 AKVKSELEDMAFSYL

-220 IRTLSDLGIK
+220 IRTLSDLDIK
-230 AEVKGRFKHFYSIYK
+230 AEVKGRFKHFYSIYR

-267 DDKATCY
+267 EDKATCY

-502 IENDPTLKKHM
+502 LENDPTLKKHM
-513 EKNNIPN
+513 EKNNILN

-535 DILITKIKTSLEKER
+535 DVLITKIKTNLEKER

-610 ITVHRKDCANFHA
+610 ITVHRKDCSNFHA
-623 MVEKDPSREIMVKW
+623 MVEKDPSREILVKW

-642 ETKMNKYN
+642 VTKMNKYN

-676 NITSVNSYEVKKDGD
+676 NITSVNSYEVKKDGE
-691 RVVKVKISTLL
+691 RVVKVKISIEIKAKTEYDYLINNIL
-702 YVRAREGV
+702 
-710 KSEVINIHLTND
+710 KLKDVI
-722 NSDTTGETISPKTLH
+722 SVE
-737 HLQSSRSILLRIASM
+737 R
-752 CYTLFEKSR
+752 

>member
-175 AKIKSELEDMAFSYL
+175 AKVKSELEDMAFSYL
-190 HHDEFLEIKRLV
+190 HHNEFLEIKRLV

-267 DDKATCY
+267 EDKATCY

-691 RVVKVKISTLL
+691 RVVKVKISIEIKGKTEYDYLINNIL
-702 YVRAREGV
+702 
-710 KSEVINIHLTND
+710 KLKDVI
-722 NSDTTGETISPKTLH
+722 
-737 HLQSSRSILLRIASM
+737 SIER
-752 CYTLFEKSR
+752 

>member
-23 KIKLALGFAE
+23 KIKLALAFAE

-47 IIHPVEVA
+47 IVHPVEVA

-84 ADIKYNFGD
+84 ADIKHNFGD

-175 AKIKSELEDMAFSYL
+175 AKVKSELEDMAFSYL

-220 IRTLSDLGIK
+220 IRTLSDLDIK
-230 AEVKGRFKHFYSIYK
+230 AEVKGRFKHFYSIYR

-267 DDKATCY
+267 EDKATCY

-502 IENDPTLKKHM
+502 LENDPTLKKHM
-513 EKNNIPN
+513 EKNNILN

-535 DILITKIKTSLEKER
+535 DVLITKIKTNLEKER

-610 ITVHRKDCANFHA
+610 ITVHRKDCPNFHA
-623 MVEKDPSREIMVKW
+623 MVEKDPSREILVKW

-642 ETKMNKYN
+642 VTKMNKYN

-676 NITSVNSYEVKKDGD
+676 NITSVNSYEVKKDGE
-691 RVVKVKISTLL
+691 RVVKVKISIEIKAKTEYDYLINNIL
-702 YVRAREGV
+702 
-710 KSEVINIHLTND
+710 KLKDVI
-722 NSDTTGETISPKTLH
+722 SVE
-737 HLQSSRSILLRIASM
+737 R
-752 CYTLFEKSR
+752 